1 MYHITSVN
9 RPVTAGD
16 LLRALALAFAAGIF
30 VTAFRSKRRVG

>member
-1 MYHITSVN
+1 MYYITSVN

-16 LLRALALAFAAGIF
+16 LLRALAFAAGIF